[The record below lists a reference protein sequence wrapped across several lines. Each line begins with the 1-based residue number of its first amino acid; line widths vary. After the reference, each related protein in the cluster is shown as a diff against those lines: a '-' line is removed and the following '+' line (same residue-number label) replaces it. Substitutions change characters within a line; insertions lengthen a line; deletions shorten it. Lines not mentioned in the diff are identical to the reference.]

1 MTPSFDKTG
10 RMLAPEQTRKVT
22 RGVSF
27 KLGLPGYSSIDFF
40 ANYSAEV
47 PESQFEEKSEDF
59 YRTAYSDVQRA
70 VEEFKQRSYLT
81 EPLPEEPTP
90 QPAAAKPVE
99 ANPFV
104 VSSRPSAATT
114 DGSPTGATAV
124 APAKEEEK
132 IQAGQTAQEQVTE
145 KKDSTAP
152 NTPDSAKELLTEVQ
166 GSALVPPA
174 TPARRGRKPK
184 DAVGE
189 KLVEATEAAREIRD
203 IATAAQANPEVG
215 DDDIPANMGGTH
227 ETTPGPD
234 MKERT
239 REFIQ
244 SQETQIPSTGPAAQN
259 GPQLVPAAQTPG
271 DRIKAAIGKIAA
283 ETKKDPEKVTVLV
296 KEFFR
301 AFMNITGP
309 LPAPTDPA
317 YKFAIPILES
327 LAVQYTGNIVADP
340 KSMGIEAGAGWNKLL
355 RHVDKWQDPLK
366 NMALRVAI
374 KTYPDNG
381 HDLLEFL
388 EKGAKLGA
396 LDNELLVFLTA
407 CYNFDPATGIML
419 KEGAAKAGKT
429 MAALVEK
436 LDLAACGQ
444 GALLSRIS
452 GVAPPQGAAP
462 AGGDLWPE

>member
-10 RMLAPEQTRKVT
+10 RLLAPEQTRKVT

-40 ANYSAEV
+40 SNHSAEV
-47 PESQFEEKSEDF
+47 PESQYVEKSEEF
-59 YRTAYSDVQRA
+59 YRTAYAEVQQA
-70 VEEFKQRSYLT
+70 VEEYKRNSYLT
-81 EPLPEEPTP
+81 APAEDSPS
-90 QPAAAKPVE
+90 QPAAPSKPVE

-124 APAKEEEK
+124 APAKEEK
-132 IQAGQTAQEQVTE
+132 IQAGRTE
-145 KKDSTAP
+145 TKETKADP
-152 NTPDSAKELLTEVQ
+152 AKELLSEVQ
-166 GSALVPPA
+166 GSALVTPTA
-174 TPARRGRKPK
+174 PARRGRKAK
-184 DAVGE
+184 DAP
-189 KLVEATEAAREIRD
+189 TEAPANTANTANT
-203 IATAAQANPEVG
+203 ATQSPAQQANPEV
-215 DDDIPANMGGTH
+215 DDSDIPAVMGGTH
-227 ETTPGPD
+227 EVTPGPD

-244 SQETQIPSTGPAAQN
+244 AQPTQIPSNGPAPSQTPAPQN
-259 GPQLVPAAQTPG
+259 GPQLVPAAQSPG

-374 KTYPDNG
+374 KQYPDNG

-396 LDNELLVFLTA
+396 LDNELLVFLTT
-407 CYNFDPATGIML
+407 CFNFDPATGIML

-429 MAALVEK
+429 MAAMVEG
-436 LDLAACGQ
+436 LDLATCGQ

-452 GVAPPQGAAP
+452 GVAPSAAP